1 MRKVM
6 HCICFVLL
14 VILIGV
20 GYFYYTVYSSQ
31 YTYKINVQ
39 NDKTKQ
45 TSSFKIG
52 TYNIKSLNYNKDN
65 LKQFKQD
72 IQDLNLDIICLQEVD
87 KNAKRS
93 GHIDMMKELA
103 KENNYPYS
111 HFYKTMW
118 ILNGYYGLG
127 ILSRYP
133 IKEVS
138 SLLLPNSLI
147 KEPRILTKTTVL
159 INNQEVDIYNTHLTY
174 ENNEIRTKQ
183 MNKVKE
189 EIDFNKYT
197 ILTGDFNSFGIN
209 QDFKIEGI
217 ESINQN
223 KEYMTFRDF
232 ALPDDIY
239 YSSHFSKINQ
249 GVKMTSFSDHNL
261 LYGEFEFK

>member
-1 MRKVM
+1 MKKVM
-6 HCICFVLL
+6 HCICFILL
-14 VILIGV
+14 VIFIGV
-20 GYFYYTVYSSQ
+20 GYFYYNVYSSQ
-31 YTYKINVQ
+31 YTYKIKVPS
-39 NDKTKQ
+39 DKTKQ
-45 TSSFKIG
+45 ISSFKIG
-52 TYNIKSLNYNKDN
+52 TYNIKSLNYNKEN

-93 GHIDMMKELA
+93 GHINMIEELA
-103 KENNYPYS
+103 KENNYPYY

-138 SLLLPNSLI
+138 SLLLPNSLL

-159 INNQEVDIYNTHLTY
+159 IDNKEVAIYNTHLTY

-197 ILTGDFNSFGIN
+197 LLTGDFNSFGIN
-209 QDFKIEGI
+209 QDFKIEGV

-239 YSSHFSKINQ
+239 YSSYFSRVNQ

>member
-1 MRKVM
+1 MKKVLK
-6 HCICFVLL
+6 IFCFILL
-14 VILIGV
+14 VIILII
-20 GYFYYTVYSSQ
+20 GYFYYNVYTSQ

-39 NDKTKQ
+39 SNETIQ
-45 TSSFKIG
+45 TTSFKIG
-52 TYNIKSLNYNKDN
+52 TYNIKSLAYNKEN
-65 LKQFKQD
+65 VKQFKQD

-87 KNAKRS
+87 RNAKRS
-93 GHIDMMKELA
+93 GNIDMIKELA
-103 KENNYPYS
+103 KENNYPYF

-118 ILNGYYGLG
+118 ILNGHYGLG

-138 SLLLPNSLI
+138 SLLLPNSFI
-147 KEPRILTKTTVL
+147 KEPRILTKTTLAIHHKDIV
-159 INNQEVDIYNTHLTY
+159 IYNTHLTY
-174 ENNEIRTKQ
+174 ENNDIRTRQ

-189 EIDFNKYT
+189 EIDFSKYT

-232 ALPDDIY
+232 ASPDDIY
-239 YSSHFSKINQ
+239 YSSHFSKLDQ